1 MVAIV
6 GFLSWPQEVGT
17 ESQYL
22 STDLDLFSSEWI
34 DNRAQWAAL
43 RSPGA
48 QVAVADWPVS
58 AAPRA
63 LTGAV
68 ARSYVDDF
76 YHRVHVNPV
85 VLDIG
90 NLLSVQT
97 RDVSVWNAYFTS
109 KALSSITESGTE
121 GLEESGVVAP
131 TTFGPLEERTLSIT
145 VTTNGPATIDAL
157 YTLAFP
163 EESPTLQ
170 VTGRRVVVFGYPP
183 DWTKGVVEA
192 YEWATD
198 VIESYGGI
206 EQRIGLRSAPRR
218 KLSYSFTT
226 ISENERAS
234 LAAAMYGWQAR
245 IFAVPV
251 WTDVQVLASSIA
263 LGSTSVACVT
273 DGYEFAATGLV
284 VLWAGYNNHEAL
296 EVESAAAGTLTFA
309 SPTLKEWPAGSYLL
323 PVRLGRLPE
332 RIKASRE
339 AAFYMTQQAAFTFN
353 DHPGWLAAD
362 AGDTYLGYRVH
373 DLNARF
379 VNDITIDY
387 IRSVAMLDYKTAHQW
402 VKDKSGFQTEIA
414 KWNWIL
420 RDRPEIVAFRSWL
433 AARDGRRVP
442 FWSETQGADMKV
454 VATIGASDGSIQIEN
469 IGYQRFINARADRRH
484 LAIRT
489 FSGVAYY
496 RQITGATEID
506 STVESLA
513 IDTALGVNVEPA
525 EIESV
530 RFLRLSR
537 LESDNI
543 EIDWHNLGLAEATAA
558 LRSIPA

>member
-1 MVAIV
+1 MAIIN
-6 GFLSWPQEVGT
+6 GFLAEQADSG
-17 ESQYL
+17 YDRIHL
-22 STDLDLFSSEWI
+22 SADLDLFGADWI
-34 DNRAQWAAL
+34 NDIRYWAAIPN
-43 RSPGA
+43 PGV
-48 QVAVADWPVS
+48 VAVTGNYPVS

-63 LTGAV
+63 ISGGI

-76 YHRVHVNPV
+76 YHRVHINPV
-85 VLDIG
+85 ELDIG

-97 RDVSVWNAYFTS
+97 RDVSIWNAHFTS
-109 KALSSITESGTE
+109 KALSSIAESDTD

-131 TTFGPLEERTLSIT
+131 TTFGALEERTLSVT

-157 YTLAFP
+157 YILAFP

-170 VTGRRVVVFGYPP
+170 VTGRRVVVFGHPP
-183 DWTKGVVEA
+183 DWTKGIVEG

-206 EQRIGLRSAPRR
+206 EQRIGLRAAPRR
-218 KLSYSFTT
+218 KLSYAFTT
-226 ISENERAS
+226 FSENERAS
-234 LAAAMYGWQAR
+234 LAAALYGWQAR
-245 IFAVPV
+245 VFAVPV
-251 WTDVQVLASSIA
+251 WTDAQALTTGLAA
-263 LGSTSVACVT
+263 GSTSVACVT

-296 EVESAAAGTLTFA
+296 EVASVGAGTLTFA
-309 SPTLKEWPAGSYLL
+309 SPTIKDWPAGTQLL

-332 RIKASRE
+332 RIKSQRE

-353 DHPGWLAAD
+353 DHPGWPVAD
-362 AGDTYLGYRVH
+362 PGDTYLGYRVH

-387 IRSVAMLDYKTAHQW
+387 IRAVAMLDYKTAHQW

-420 RDRPEIVAFRSWL
+420 RNRPEIVAFRSWL

-442 FWSETQGADMKV
+442 FWTETLGNDMRI
-454 VATIGASDGSIQIEN
+454 VATIGASDSSIQIEN
-469 IGYQRFINARADRRH
+469 IGYQRYINGRADRRH
-484 LAIRT
+484 IAIRT
-489 FSGVAYY
+489 FSGAAYY

-543 EIDWHNLGLAEATAA
+543 EIDWHNLGLAESTAA

>member
-1 MVAIV
+1 MPTIS
-6 GFLSWPQEVGT
+6 GFIPRQPVSGYNRT
-17 ESQYL
+17 YL
-22 STDLDLFSSEWI
+22 SVDLDSYGADWLSSLAGWGTPP
-34 DNRAQWAAL
+34 
-43 RSPGA
+43 SPGA
-48 QVAVADWPVS
+48 GGLVTHWPVS
-58 AAPRA
+58 VASRA
-63 LTGAV
+63 VSGAV

-76 YHRVHVNPV
+76 YHRVHINPV
-85 VLDIG
+85 ELDIG

-97 RDVSVWNAYFTS
+97 RDVSIWNAHFTS
-109 KALSSITESGTE
+109 KALSSIAESDTA

-131 TTFGPLEERTLSIT
+131 TTFGALEERTLSVT

-157 YTLAFP
+157 YTFAFP

-170 VTGRRVVVFGYPP
+170 VTGRRVVVFGHPP
-183 DWTKGVVEA
+183 DWTKGVVEG

-206 EQRIGLRSAPRR
+206 EQRIGLRAAPRR

-226 ISENERAS
+226 FSENERAS
-234 LAAAMYGWQAR
+234 LAAALYGWQAR
-245 IFAVPV
+245 VFAVPV
-251 WTDVQVLASSIA
+251 WTDAQTLASGLA
-263 LGSTSVACVT
+263 AGSTSVACVT
-273 DGYEFAATGLV
+273 DGYEFAATGLA

-296 EVESAAAGTLTFA
+296 EVASVGAGTLTFA
-309 SPTLKEWPAGSYLL
+309 SPTIKNWPAGTQLL

-332 RIKASRE
+332 RIKSTRE
-339 AAFYMTQQAAFTFN
+339 MAFYMTQQAAFTFN
-353 DHPGWLAAD
+353 DHPGWPAVD

-387 IRSVAMLDYKTAHQW
+387 MRSVAMLDYKTAHQW
-402 VKDKSGFQTEIA
+402 VKDKSGFETEIA

-420 RDRPEIVAFRSWL
+420 RNRPEIVSFRSWL
-433 AARDGRRVP
+433 AARAGRRVP
-442 FWSETQGADMKV
+442 FWTETQGADMKV
-454 VATIGASDGSIQIEN
+454 VATIGASDSSIQIEN
-469 IGYQRFINARADRRH
+469 IGYQRYINGRADRRH
-484 LAIRT
+484 IAIRT
-489 FSGVAYY
+489 TSGAAYY

-506 STVESLA
+506 STVEALA
-513 IDTALGVNVEPA
+513 IDTALGVTIAPA

-543 EIDWHNLGLAEATAA
+543 EIDWHNLGLAESTAA
-558 LRSIPA
+558 IRSIPA